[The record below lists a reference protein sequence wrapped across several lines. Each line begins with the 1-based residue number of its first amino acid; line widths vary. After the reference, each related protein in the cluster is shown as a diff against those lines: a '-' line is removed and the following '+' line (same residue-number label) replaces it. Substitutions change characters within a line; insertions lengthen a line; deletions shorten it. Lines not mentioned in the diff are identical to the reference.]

1 MFSQE
6 FSCKYICQRSFW
18 VGVLKEYPSIFLHV
32 DLDANTGKV
41 LKSSLSN
48 WALFG
53 MLPWLRALTLF
64 DLGIFCDGVLLISR
78 VMAQYVSMCFNMF
91 QYVSSIQ
98 SISFSS
104 SLRSCSLMFNL
115 TAFAQRLQIQHLYTP
130 LGFIIGWC
138 MPLVIR
144 CF

>member
-53 MLPWLRALTLF
+53 MLPWLSALTLF
-64 DLGIFCDGVLLISR
+64 DLGIFCDGVLLIR

-91 QYVSSIQ
+91 QYVSTWFIYPIYLVLLLSSVMFSHVQ
-98 SISFSS
+98 SHG
-104 SLRSCSLMFNL
+104 LCTALAN
-115 TAFAQRLQIQHLYTP
+115 TAFIYTTWIYYRLVYAV
-130 LGFIIGWC
+130 GY
-138 MPLVIR
+138 
-144 CF
+144 